1 MYLLELLSP
10 VGLNRS
16 VPMAAPLCTTEPR
29 RSASS
34 DMYPSW
40 EARTIAVCPL
50 TTAGAPSEDAKE
62 PTMAQ
67 IPKPAAPTPVNSFN
81 PLAIMACAPANCD
94 GGSIINRRRL
104 PDARQ
109 RDTRMLFT
117 SSRFVCAN
125 EVIFGIV
132 DFNTRFCFKI

>member
-10 VGLNRS
+10 VGLNSS

-29 RSASS
+29 RSVSS

-40 EARTIAVCPL
+40 EARTTAVCPL

-62 PTMAQ
+62 PAMAQ

-81 PLAIMACAPANCD
+81 PLVIMACAPKKRWRLHD
-94 GGSIINRRRL
+94 RL
-104 PDARQ
+104 PTIAGRAPAGHAHA
-109 RDTRMLFT
+109 FT
-117 SSRFVCAN
+117 SS
-125 EVIFGIV
+125 
-132 DFNTRFCFKI
+132 

>member
-10 VGLNRS
+10 VGLNSS

-81 PLAIMACAPANCD
+81 PLAIMACAPKWWGRLHD
-94 GGSIINRRRL
+94 RL
-104 PDARQ
+104 PTIAVRAATGNDHAFHLLPFF
-109 RDTRMLFT
+109 LFE
-117 SSRFVCAN
+117 R
-125 EVIFGIV
+125 
-132 DFNTRFCFKI
+132 K